1 MPARLKPMPPFP
13 SAELHV
19 HDLGAFGG

>member
-13 SAELHV
+13 NAELHV